1 MAELAVNKANYSR
14 WRTSILRAHGG
25 DDMAD
30 DLPSGG
36 RSARH
41 RRRGKTRDASASD
54 AKTSERGRTLPGGSP
69 LQRGWS
75 WVTRGWRDGRLRSG
89 LIAAVVAAV
98 LLAAMAIFVLPLPE
112 PTIPSETRVLD
123 VNGAIVGRL
132 FVQNRIEV
140 PLDRMAKDLPNAV
153 VAVEDTRFYRHRGID
168 IIGIGRALVRDI
180 MARKIV
186 EGGSTLTQQLAKN
199 LYTSGRRTIVRK
211 IYDVVLAIKLETR
224 YTKQEIMAM
233 YLNTVYLGQGT
244 YGVETAA
251 QTYFGKSAA
260 DLTLAES
267 ALIAGL
273 IRSPEYYNPYRDV
286 QVAIDRRNLVLT
298 RMAEQG
304 YISKSQADQASR
316 EPVKLA
322 GLKPIAGEAPYFV
335 AYVVDQI
342 KTRHPEIAD
351 DLYTGGYEI
360 RTTLDLKMQRAANDA
375 FKNGFTR
382 SDKDE
387 KGVPQPEGALVAID
401 PRNGYIRALVGGRDY
416 ALTQLNR
423 AYQTFRQPGSAF
435 KPFLYTAVID
445 SGYTEASTQV
455 CEPVSYPSGKPGGAP
470 YEPKDYG
477 NQPYHYAPMTIQRS
491 IQISDNVTAIK
502 WASQIGPKAIATY
515 AHKMGITSQLE
526 ESLPLALGTSVVS
539 PLEMCTAYCPL
550 ANGGL
555 AVKPLS
561 ILKVTDKYGNV
572 IEENRPAVQ
581 RVIREQTAYI
591 VTHMMTT
598 VFEPGGTGARL
609 ASIIN
614 RPAAGKTGTTNEQ
627 RDAWFM
633 GFTPELVCGVYV
645 GYDDPAKSLPG
656 YGGTLAGPIWANFMA
671 GALADTTPT
680 DFPEPPGLEH
690 ATICQVTGLLA
701 NPTCPAHDAVFVS
714 GTAPTETCP
723 VSHDPSNP
731 YYLTSFPWT
740 APPDN
745 VSPGQTPAQPPA
757 APGQATP
764 SPLGPG
770 AGSPFDWFFGRR
782 RKAR

>member
-1 MAELAVNKANYSR
+1 
-14 WRTSILRAHGG
+14 
-25 DDMAD
+25 MAD

-36 RSARH
+36 RGVRH
-41 RRRGKTRDASASD
+41 RRRGKTRSGDTSNAMTSAR
-54 AKTSERGRTLPGGSP
+54 ERALALVAP
-69 LQRGWS
+69 LQRGWA
-75 WVTRGWRDGRLRSG
+75 WLTRGWRDGRLRSG
-89 LIAAVVAAV
+89 LIAALVGAIALAV
-98 LLAAMAIFVLPLPE
+98 LAVFVLPLPE

-123 VNGAIVGRL
+123 ANGEIVGRL

-140 PLDRMAKDLPNAV
+140 SLDRIARDLPNAV
-153 VAVEDTRFYRHRGID
+153 VAVEDTRFYRHRGVD
-168 IIGIGRALVRDI
+168 IIGIARALVRDI
-180 MARKIV
+180 MAGKIV

-211 IYDVVLAIKLETR
+211 IYDAALAIKLETR
-224 YTKQEIMAM
+224 YTKQEIMTM
-233 YLNTVYLGQGT
+233 YLNTAYLGRGT

-251 QTYFGKSAA
+251 QTYFGKPAA

-273 IRSPEYYNPYRDV
+273 IRSPEYYNPYRDL
-286 QVAIDRRNLVLT
+286 QVAIERRNLVLT

-304 YISKSQADQASR
+304 YISKAQADQASR

-322 GLKPIAGEAPYFV
+322 GLKPLASEAPYFV

-342 KTRHPEIAD
+342 KARHPEIAD

-360 RTTLDLKMQRAANDA
+360 RTTLDLKMQRAANNA

-416 ALTQLNR
+416 ALTQFNR
-423 AYQTFRQPGSAF
+423 AYRTCRQPGSAF

-455 CEPVSYPSGKPGGAP
+455 CEPVSYPSGKPGGAR

-477 NQPYHYAPMTIQRS
+477 NEPYHYAPMTIQRG

-502 WASQIGPKAIATY
+502 WASQIGPKVIATY

-526 ESLPLALGTSVVS
+526 ESLPLALGTSGVS
-539 PLEMCTAYCPL
+539 PLEMCAAYCPL

-561 ILKVTDKYGNV
+561 ILKITDKYGNV
-572 IEENRPAVQ
+572 IEENRPSVQ
-581 RVIREQTAYI
+581 RVISEQTAYI
-591 VTHMMTT
+591 VAHMMTT
-598 VFEPGGTGARL
+598 VFEPGGTGSRL

-633 GFTPELVCGVYV
+633 GFTPDLVCAVYI

-671 GALADTTPT
+671 GALTGATPI

-690 ATICQVTGLLA
+690 ATICQVTGQLA
-701 NPTCPAHDAVFVS
+701 NPTCPAHDAVFVPGS
-714 GTAPTETCP
+714 APAEVCP
-723 VSHDPSNP
+723 VSHDPNDP
-731 YYLTSFPWT
+731 YSLTTIPWT
-740 APPDN
+740 EPSGN
-745 VSPGQTPAQPPA
+745 VPPGQF
-757 APGQATP
+757 PGQP
-764 SPLGPG
+764 GPG
-770 AGSPFDWFFGRR
+770 AGSPFDWFFGRWR
-782 RKAR
+782 REQ